1 MDRLR
6 LTLDSAAHAGGV
18 MNVQRIRPGHEKLGQ
33 ADFEEHLRQ
42 HFSPANNYPC
52 HSEGDFTI
60 RKATLQGQLPQR
72 QLSIPH
78 QSASVYRNS
87 VPRSVPYV
95 SRSLRHSDQCCLSLW
110 CQVSIFL
117 TPPTGCK
124 PNLLTER
131 SVVPGQRDMLTKARL
146 IIFASRSRWVYL
158 KPYCL

>member
-6 LTLDSAAHAGGV
+6 LTLVSAAHAGGV

-52 HSEGDFTI
+52 HSEGDFT
-60 RKATLQGQLPQR
+60 RTTPAEATFH
-72 QLSIPH
+72 S
-78 QSASVYRNS
+78 SSVGFRVPKLRTTKRAVCLAISTTLRPVLLVIVVSS
-87 VPRSVPYV
+87 V
-95 SRSLRHSDQCCLSLW
+95 
-110 CQVSIFL
+110 
-117 TPPTGCK
+117 
-124 PNLLTER
+124 NLLNPSDRLQTKSPNGKR